1 MHQTWIFKEWPCLR
15 PKAFKVCRRPKE
27 SCQQKWLA
35 TCCKLCGHKNK
46 IKIFVV
52 QIFYRLVCT
61 TQCACHESSSQ
72 KFLYPCN
79 TYFSKWSSTYAKISN
94 ILQLQSNWN
103 FFNALNEV
111 FYGSPLSD
119 DIDFFF
125 WEIMICLGCKLPYDK
140 IFIFPVD
147 PLCPHRDWLIG
158 SIWLSHCSYQRRICQ
173 YNNVPTK
180 ELKRWW
186 CCELAW
192 SCTSTLAHKHCPS
205 VCIHTILIYSAIL
218 LFIQP
223 YCYWF
228 EGKIRDKCHLLASHN
243 LHLGFPVS
251 VPPAMPSPW
260 GEALPLPSFVLTI
273 ISICQAQIDGAF
285 LNAMHDSEYSLLSL
299 FWPWGAGIVWWDCNH
314 LYNQRAAPSESFL
327 TVAQSSCLEQ
337 QTAKLLQR
345 GILEREQQNYCWE
358 QTKGISLCLTTF

>member
-1 MHQTWIFKEWPCLR
+1 MYSHHPYL
-15 PKAFKVCRRPKE
+15 
-27 SCQQKWLA
+27 
-35 TCCKLCGHKNK
+35 
-46 IKIFVV
+46 
-52 QIFYRLVCT
+52 
-61 TQCACHESSSQ
+61 
-72 KFLYPCN
+72 
-79 TYFSKWSSTYAKISN
+79 FSHPA
-94 ILQLQSNWN
+94 
-103 FFNALNEV
+103 
-111 FYGSPLSD
+111 
-119 DIDFFF
+119 
-125 WEIMICLGCKLPYDK
+125 
-140 IFIFPVD
+140 
-147 PLCPHRDWLIG
+147 
-158 SIWLSHCSYQRRICQ
+158 
-173 YNNVPTK
+173 
-180 ELKRWW
+180 
-186 CCELAW
+186 
-192 SCTSTLAHKHCPS
+192 
-205 VCIHTILIYSAIL
+205 IYSAIL
-218 LFIQP
+218 LLIWGQNKGQVSFTGLSQ
-223 YCYWF
+223 
-228 EGKIRDKCHLLASHN
+228 

>member
-1 MHQTWIFKEWPCLR
+1 MKVAARSSFIPVTPIFPNEVQPMLKFLIFCSCNQTEISLMLSMKYFMEVPCQMILTFFFEKSWFALDASCHMTKYLFFQWIHCVHIEIG
-15 PKAFKVCRRPKE
+15 
-27 SCQQKWLA
+27 WLA
-35 TCCKLCGHKNK
+35 QFGWVIAVIN
-46 IKIFVV
+46 VESAS
-52 QIFYRLVCT
+52 T
-61 TQCACHESSSQ
+61 TMCQPRSSKDDDAVNVLEVAHQ
-72 KFLYPCN
+72 HWHMN
-79 TYFSKWSSTYAKISN
+79 TVLLWI
-94 ILQLQSNWN
+94 
-103 FFNALNEV
+103 
-111 FYGSPLSD
+111 
-119 DIDFFF
+119 
-125 WEIMICLGCKLPYDK
+125 
-140 IFIFPVD
+140 
-147 PLCPHRDWLIG
+147 HR
-158 SIWLSHCSYQRRICQ
+158 R
-173 YNNVPTK
+173 
-180 ELKRWW
+180 
-186 CCELAW
+186 
-192 SCTSTLAHKHCPS
+192 
-205 VCIHTILIYSAIL
+205 CIHTISIYSAIL

-223 YCYWF
+223 SCYWF